1 MIRRLAEEEGER
13 RSSLPMDCIHDVLE
27 FWFSDDARDA
37 WFHPDPEFD
46 QTIRKRF
53 AQLVAR
59 AARGELESWQTSAE
73 GCLALCILLDQMPRH
88 MFRGDPR
95 AFATDEQALAV
106 ADHALAEG
114 FDRSLTR
121 QQTQF
126 IYMPFMHSENLADQ
140 LRALA
145 LFESGGMTENR
156 RFAEE
161 HVAIIRRFG
170 RFPHRNA
177 IFGRPS
183 TEAEVEYLS
192 GVQENYGQPS
202 PGPDAHRLP

>member
-1 MIRRLAEEEGER
+1 
-13 RSSLPMDCIHDVLE
+13 MDGIQDVLE
-27 FWFSDDARDA
+27 FWFSDEARSA
-37 WFHPDPEFD
+37 WFQSSPAFD

-53 AQLVAR
+53 GELFAR
-59 AARGELESWQTSAE
+59 AATGELKTWQTSAE
-73 GCLALCILLDQMPRH
+73 GCLALSILLDQIPRN

-95 AFATDEQALAV
+95 AFATDDRALAV
-106 ADHALAEG
+106 AEHALAQG
-114 FDRSLTR
+114 FDRELASEEK
-121 QQTQF
+121 QF
-126 IYMPFMHSENLADQ
+126 LYLPFMHSESLANQ

-145 LFESGGMTENR
+145 LFESQGMDENR

-183 TEAEVEYLS
+183 TEAETEYLNEVEERH
-192 GVQENYGQPS
+192 GQEVPS
-202 PGPDAHRLP
+202 PEAPGLP